1 MAKPKLALIPAAQ
14 GDKFYSVLPSDG
26 VGDFDFTRNSSA
38 TRIAPT
44 GFIQEVGA
52 FGSELVTNGNF
63 NNDSDWSKETGWTI
77 SGGKASYNGSASN
90 NAIYQT
96 ISVTSGKIY
105 KLSFT
110 VVNYVSGTLI
120 GNISTGATAGG
131 TGNITA
137 NGDYSFNI
145 TASGQLCIFRSTSS
159 FNGSIDNISVVEVVG
174 NKSRLNYDLL
184 NGKVVNCPHYLLEPA
199 STNLVTYSE
208 DFSNAAWTKSNTT
221 VNTDVSTSPN
231 GGLNADK
238 LIPNNSTD
246 LSSISNYALFYLSKA
261 ASAIEYTYSVF
272 VKENGLNEIL
282 IIAQGNSVSNN
293 ASATFSLAD
302 GIVKI
307 AALSAGNFS
316 GASTSIDNY
325 GNGFYRLNLTFT
337 TNTDTNLNIR
347 NIPTDSTITTGNGVN
362 GISIWGAQLEEGSY
376 PTSYIP
382 TTGTAITRA
391 AETADGSG
399 DAATFNDS
407 EGVLMAETSAL
418 DSESTNK
425 MITISNGSSSTRILI
440 RYVGTTL
447 LAQLRIS
454 GANQYE
460 FSYNPTNIK
469 DNFKI
474 ALKYKAND
482 FSFFVN
488 GFELDSSNSGST
500 FSDGTLTELAFDD
513 GGGANDFYGKTREL
527 QYFDSVLTDSQL
539 ETLTSWTSLQEMI
552 TSQLYTNY

>member
-44 GFIQEVGA
+44 GFIEEVGA

-63 NNDSDWSKETGWTI
+63 DNDSDWSKETGWTI

-90 NAIYQT
+90 NALYQT

-145 TASGQLCIFRSTSS
+145 TASGALCIFRSTSS
-159 FNGSIDNISVVEVVG
+159 FNGSIDNVSVKEVVG

-208 DFSNAAWTKSNTT
+208 DFSNGYWTKEKTSITSSAVISPDGILSASKLVEDSSNGLHRTYSNLITTAQNNDYTSSVFAKKGGRNIFGIQTSSSAQPYVWFNLDKGIIELQQSNIVGKIESLPNGWYKCSATWNSSSATNDRVFIQLAKSTSNTSYT
-221 VNTDVSTSPN
+221 GDGTS
-231 GGLNADK
+231 G
-238 LIPNNSTD
+238 I
-246 LSSISNYALFYLSKA
+246 YL
-261 ASAIEYTYSVF
+261 
-272 VKENGLNEIL
+272 
-282 IIAQGNSVSNN
+282 
-293 ASATFSLAD
+293 
-302 GIVKI
+302 
-307 AALSAGNFS
+307 
-316 GASTSIDNY
+316 
-325 GNGFYRLNLTFT
+325 
-337 TNTDTNLNIR
+337 
-347 NIPTDSTITTGNGVN
+347 
-362 GISIWGAQLEEGSY
+362 WGAQFEQSSY

-382 TTGTAITRA
+382 TNGTAITRA
-391 AETADGSG
+391 AETANGSG
-399 DAATFNDS
+399 NAATFNDS
-407 EGVLMAETSAL
+407 EGVLMAEISAL
-418 DSESTNK
+418 DLLSDISRTIMLTSSDGLNYVNIYWQSNGVLTVFNNVNGVNTVLFQETLNDITTFHKASLKWSSQGYELWVNGLKLANSTNTSVPTGLSEL
-425 MITISNGSSSTRILI
+425 MFNWYGDI
-440 RYVGTTL
+440 RY
-447 LAQLRIS
+447 
-454 GANQYE
+454 
-460 FSYNPTNIK
+460 FH
-469 DNFKI
+469 
-474 ALKYKAND
+474 
-482 FSFFVN
+482 
-488 GFELDSSNSGST
+488 
-500 FSDGTLTELAFDD
+500 
-513 GGGANDFYGKTREL
+513 GKTREL
-527 QYFDSVLTDSQL
+527 QYFDSALTDAQL